1 MDQTS
6 LQQDGTDAQPV
17 GLGELR
23 DRLTQHKVRE
33 QVDLASRYVL
43 SDLQATTRD
52 ARKSSEQIWTRLKE
66 LELPFSGERS
76 TFSTQLSS
84 IAQDSS
90 SPIASSGRGRGG
102 GYYLSAV
109 AKQIA
114 SEVAQPTPAVPSTTQ
129 GEKALY
135 PVVREW
141 LSAQGFQARVT
152 APMRALGKWS
162 NPDITAIAVSE
173 HLGRLDLEIATVEV
187 KSSLAQ
193 WEYWF
198 FEAVSHRR
206 FANRAYF
213 AFPLPEEL
221 AEKLPTQLRYM
232 CELYHVGA
240 LVLILPDA
248 DYKALQEGTL
258 ADELTLE
265 NVSVQEV
272 HSAPWNRVPLTYQRE
287 FCEAIEIDD
296 LGDLFTWG
304 ST

>member
-1 MDQTS
+1 MDNMLSQP
-6 LQQDGTDAQPV
+6 DGIDMQAV
-17 GLGELR
+17 SIAELR
-23 DRLTQHKVRE
+23 DRLSQQKVRQ
-33 QVDLASRYVL
+33 QVDLISRYVL
-43 SDLQATTRD
+43 AELKANTRES
-52 ARKSSEQIWTRLKE
+52 RKKSEQIWTRFTE
-66 LELPFSGERS
+66 LSLPFSGERS

-90 SPIASSGRGRGG
+90 SPIVSSGRGRNG
-102 GYYLSAV
+102 GYFLSAV

-114 SEVAQPTPAVPSTTQ
+114 SEVAQPGLAVPSATQ

-141 LSAQGFQARVT
+141 LSAQGFQARVS
-152 APMRALGKWS
+152 ASMRALGKWS
-162 NPDITAIAVSE
+162 NPDITAILVSE

-221 AEKLPTQLRYM
+221 AEKLPKQLRYM
-232 CELYHVGA
+232 CELYSVGA

-248 DYKALQEGTL
+248 DYKALQDGTL
-258 ADELTLE
+258 TEELTIE

-272 HSAPWNRVPLTYQRE
+272 HSAPWSRVPLAYQRE
-287 FCEAIEIDD
+287 FCEAIEINEF
-296 LGDLFTWG
+296 GDLFTWG